1 VVASDPDWVDT
12 REAADIRRAERRR
25 RWTRRLLPVFY
36 LLALAVVALLIARST
51 YLKDRNDAVGLS
63 DFLLE
68 VLAQQ
73 ITSQLENHLSP
84 ATEMVKL
91 ASGMYQAKSSHPDA
105 IDLFETLGMQFLKIY
120 PQIQSFQVGIQN
132 GSFLMTRRMP
142 DGGVDTK
149 IIKQDDGRRE
159 VRWVRRD
166 PAGKVIGI
174 DYDPDDRYDPRDRP
188 WYKGAVRT
196 HSVYWTDVYAFF
208 TGRVPGVTAALAV
221 SDSDNKLL
229 GVLSIDIEL
238 ASLSRFLAGLHIG
251 KSGAAFIIDETGRL
265 VASPFLDRMM
275 GDTDG
280 NPAPVK
286 LDELG
291 NPVLTRAFDSFRL
304 EGYGIRHITIDNRRY
319 SSMAAPLQSLV
330 GRKWSVL
337 ITVPEDDFVGFL
349 RKNIQRAL
357 ILSSIAFGM
366 VALMVGLLVS
376 QSLAAERT
384 AKQLADR
391 KRMMEAQ
398 SRAFAKLTSLAS
410 VYDTRDAESLDPVA
424 EIVSQT
430 MDIRRVSLWRM
441 ADGGNQLVC
450 LDSFDRESNGHT
462 RGSVL
467 ERQDFP
473 LLFEAIS
480 GGQEIETTDV
490 ESNPRT
496 TDISKA
502 YLKPLSC
509 CALLAVP
516 VRLADRIGGCVW
528 FEHDGKIR
536 GWSEEDLNLARSI
549 AGILAIRIGT
559 EGGAA
564 ASQDIAGSSAEL
576 ALTDLSASVEDE
588 QATERTF
595 LTGGLN
601 QPLPPAE
608 KLCTAT
614 VNPEALKN
622 VLAGHG
628 LDRSHLAE
636 AIADGVSV
644 MVLQF
649 TDPVPLAGPSADDP
663 NHSVLE
669 DTVCRVQQL
678 AKKHGIEY
686 LKLLGEQMVLATGFA
701 GGANHHGQRIADAA
715 LDIQKMLMQIRAG
728 NNGTVGFRMGLDTG
742 TAFGTLVG
750 EGRNCFNI
758 WGNAVKTATEMADTG
773 LDGNIQ
779 VAEAAYR
786 GLRNEYLFKQ
796 RGYFYVAD
804 LGEIQTYLLRGKL

>member
-1 VVASDPDWVDT
+1 VASDPDWVDT
-12 REAADIRRAERRR
+12 REAADIHRLERRR
-25 RWTRRLLPVFY
+25 RLTRSLLPVFY
-36 LLALAVVALLIARST
+36 LLALAVVALVIARST
-51 YLKDRNDAVGLS
+51 YLKNRKDAVALS
-63 DFLLE
+63 DTFLE

-73 ITSQLENHLSP
+73 ITSRLEKHLSP

-91 ASGMYQAKSSHPDA
+91 ASGIYQAKNWGSDA
-105 IDLFETLGMQFLKIY
+105 VDLFETLGMQFLKVY
-120 PQIQSFQVGIQN
+120 PQIQSFQIGIQN

-142 DGGVDTK
+142 DGAVDTK
-149 IIKQDDGRRE
+149 IIKQQDGGRE

-166 PAGKVIGI
+166 PAGKVRRIE
-174 DYDPDDRYDPRDRP
+174 YDPDDRYDPRDSP

-196 HSVYWTDVYAFF
+196 HAIYWTDVYVFF
-208 TGRVPGVTAALAV
+208 TGRAPGVTAALAV
-221 SDSDNKLL
+221 FDADNKLL
-229 GVLSIDIEL
+229 GVLSIDLEL
-238 ASLSRFLAGLHIG
+238 ASLSRFLAGLRIG
-251 KSGAAFIIDETGRL
+251 ETGSAFIISETGQL
-265 VASPFLDRMM
+265 VASPALDRML
-275 GDTDG
+275 GNTDG
-280 NPAPVK
+280 SPAPLK

-291 NPVLTRAFDSFRL
+291 EPVLTRAFDRFRV
-304 EGYGIRHITIDNRRY
+304 EGYGIRHLTVDNRRY
-319 SSMAAPLQSLV
+319 SSMAASLQSLV
-330 GRKWSVL
+330 GRKWAVL

-349 RKNIQRAL
+349 DKNIQRAL

-366 VALMVGLLVS
+366 VALMVGLLVA

-384 AKQLADR
+384 AKKLADR
-391 KRMMEAQ
+391 KRRMEAQ

-410 VYDTRDAESLDPVA
+410 LYDTGDDESLDPVA
-424 EIVSQT
+424 EIVCQT

-441 ADGGNQLVC
+441 VDDGNHLLC

-462 RGSVL
+462 RGAVL

-490 ESNPRT
+490 ESNPPT
-496 TDISKA
+496 MEISKA

-528 FEHDGKIR
+528 FEHDGRIR
-536 GWSEEDLNLARSI
+536 GWSGEDLNLARSI
-549 AGILAIRIGT
+549 AGILAIRIGM

-564 ASQDIAGSSAEL
+564 ASQDVAGSSAEPPL
-576 ALTDLSASVEDE
+576 IDLSAAVEAE

-595 LTGGLN
+595 LAGGLN

-614 VNPEALKN
+614 VNPEALKD
-622 VLAGHG
+622 VLAGYG
-628 LDRSHLAE
+628 LDRSHLAA
-636 AIADGVSV
+636 AIVDGVSV

-669 DTVCRVQQL
+669 DTVCRVEQL
-678 AKKHGIEY
+678 AKEHGIEY

-701 GGANHHGQRIADAA
+701 GGASRHGQRIADAA
-715 LDIQKMLMQIRAG
+715 LDIQKMLMQLQAG
-728 NNGTVGFRMGLDTG
+728 KNGTVGFRMGLDMG
-742 TAFGTLVG
+742 TAFGTLAG
-750 EGRNCFNI
+750 EGRGCFNI
-758 WGNAVKTATEMADTG
+758 WGNAVRTAAEMADTS

-786 GLRNEYLFKQ
+786 GLRDEYLFKQ